1 MRQFLL
7 TGAIAAAPFFWLAP
21 ALAAGT
27 EGFDLATPSN
37 SAYSTGV
44 IPGTA
49 LEVVAGYAWVQI
61 DSAPGRG
68 NFLDLASGWYS
79 PNYNNATNLGTSTV
93 RSVETFDLIVGYQY
107 SLTFEYSRQ
116 AFSAGN
122 GPFDTSIIA
131 TLGSHSVTYNDVAG
145 FYYGL
150 DWKAGALTFTQQT
163 TELGAHVMFT
173 AAGPGGYSGMDV
185 DNIAMV
191 ATAPVPEPTS
201 WALML
206 AGLAALTYR
215 AKRTLGAWFASGAT
229 DARRLRAT

>member
-27 EGFDLATPSN
+27 EGFDAATPSN
-37 SAYSTGV
+37 SAYSSGV
-44 IPGTA
+44 LPGTA
-49 LEVVAGYAWVQI
+49 LEVVAGYAWIQT

-93 RSVETFDLIVGYQY
+93 RSVGTFDLMAGYQY

-131 TLGSHSVTYNDVAG
+131 SLGSHSVTYNEVAG

-150 DWKAGALTFTQQT
+150 DWKAGVLTFTQQT
-163 TELGAHVMFT
+163 TELGAHVVFT

-191 ATAPVPEPTS
+191 AAAPVPEPTA

-206 AGLAALTYR
+206 VGLATLTYL
-215 AKRTLGAWFASGAT
+215 AKR
-229 DARRLRAT
+229 RAVPSR